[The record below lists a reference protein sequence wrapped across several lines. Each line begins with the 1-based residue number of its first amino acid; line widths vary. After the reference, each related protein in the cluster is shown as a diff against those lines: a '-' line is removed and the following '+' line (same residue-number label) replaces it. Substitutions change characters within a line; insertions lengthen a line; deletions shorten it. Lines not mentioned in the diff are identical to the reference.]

1 MKGRTRGRRH
11 RSSDEWRAILGQQAG
26 SGLTVRQF
34 CLREAICEQ
43 GFFRWRKRLG
53 EQAPA
58 LRGKFVELK
67 SSPAIESGVRVE
79 LRLTNGAILRIA

>member
-1 MKGRTRGRRH
+1 MKGKTRSRRH
-11 RSSDEWRAILGQQAG
+11 RSADEWRAILGQQAG

-53 EQAPA
+53 EQAPMP
-58 LRGKFVELK
+58 LPRFVELR
-67 SSPAIESGVRVE
+67 PAAGIGSAIRVE
-79 LRLTNGAILRIA
+79 LRLPNGAILRIA